1 MKWLVSALVFSVM
14 GGGAGLW
21 YMQAGQRPTTVFRTA
36 AVERGDLTATV
47 AATGTL
53 EPEDAIDVG
62 AQVAGQIKQF
72 GRDPKS
78 PTKFIDFGSVVEEG
92 TVLAQLDDTLFLSQ
106 VGQARAAVLKAEADL
121 IEKRAKL
128 NQAERDWHRVRRLM
142 NSTRG
147 VVSDTDYDTAQSAY
161 ETARAL
167 VTVAEAAVVLN
178 RELLKQAET
187 NLGYT
192 TIRSPVRGVILDRRV
207 NVGQTVV
214 ASLNAPSLFLI
225 ATDLKKL
232 QIWASV
238 NEADIGSVHNGQ
250 KVHFGVDAYP
260 GETFEGVV
268 SQIRLNATMTMNVV
282 TYTVVV
288 DTDNSHQR
296 LLPYMTASLQFLVSE
311 RKDVLLVP
319 NGALRWRPQRQ
330 YVAPEFREEFDR
342 LVRRKPGPGT
352 EPRPADRPTQQ
363 VVWVAEGPRFV
374 RPVKVCV
381 GLSDGNQT
389 EISETE
395 VTEGDKVVV
404 GATVAAPAEPGAVNP
419 FAPTMPSK
427 NK

>member
-1 MKWLVSALVFSVM
+1 MKWLVSALLFSVM
-14 GGGAGLW
+14 GGGAGFW

-47 AATGTL
+47 TATGTL

-62 AQVAGQIKQF
+62 AQVAGQIKFF
-72 GRDPKS
+72 GKDPKDT
-78 PTKFIDFGSVVEEG
+78 TKLIDFGSVVDEG
-92 TVLAQLDDTLFLSQ
+92 TVLAQLDDTLFASQ

-121 IEKRAKL
+121 IQYRAKYA
-128 NQAERDWHRVRRLM
+128 QAERDWARARRLM

-147 VVSDTDYDTAQSAY
+147 IVSDLDYDTAQSAY
-161 ETARAL
+161 ETTKA
-167 VTVAEAAVVLN
+167 VISVGEAVLAQT

-192 TIRSPVRGVILDRRV
+192 TIRSPVKGVILDRRV
-207 NVGQTVV
+207 NIGQTVV

-238 NEADIGSVHNGQ
+238 NEADIGSVHRGQ
-250 KVHFGVDAYP
+250 KVQFSVDAYP
-260 GETFEGVV
+260 GETFDGIV

-288 DTDNSHQR
+288 DTDNSKER

-311 RKDVLLVP
+311 RNDVLLVP
-319 NGALRWRPQRQ
+319 NSALRWRPQRQ
-330 YVAPEFREEFDR
+330 YVALDCREEFDR
-342 LVRRKPGPGT
+342 SLRRKHIGS
-352 EPRPADRPTQQ
+352 ESRPAERPTQQ
-363 VVWVAEGPRFV
+363 VVWIVDGPKFV
-374 RPVKVCV
+374 RPVKVRV

-389 EISETE
+389 EISETDLKD
-395 VTEGDKVVV
+395 GDKVVV
-404 GATVAAPAEPGAVNP
+404 
-419 FAPTMPSK
+419 
-427 NK
+427 